1 MRGFSINRTFKNKV
15 LGRLS
20 DLLNDEQT
28 SLSVNNQG
36 KNEIT

>member
-15 LGRLS
+15 LDRLS